1 MLRVCSCYDRKTL
14 NSFARHYETGEL
26 LPEEI
31 FQKLKAARTYR
42 QAGRPSD
49 FQKIVLLT
57 LSQKVVACCMFCEH
71 QLSVWHAV
79 MPCSEEQGL
88 PQ

>member
-42 QAGRPSD
+42 QADYLSD
-49 FQKIVLLT
+49 FKQP
-57 LSQKVVACCMFCEH
+57 FG
-71 QLSVWHAV
+71 AV
-79 MPCSEEQGL
+79 
-88 PQ
+88 